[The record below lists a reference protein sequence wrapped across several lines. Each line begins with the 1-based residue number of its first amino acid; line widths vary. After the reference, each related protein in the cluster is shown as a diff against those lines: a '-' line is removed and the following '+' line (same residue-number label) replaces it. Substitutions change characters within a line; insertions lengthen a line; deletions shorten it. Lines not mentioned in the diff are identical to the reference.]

1 MFIPIF
7 TLSFVT
13 YVNAAIGNF
22 ECLQDNSGA
31 SKGADWWIQYKLAD
45 GLDSFV
51 ISDTVAQWAAV
62 AVNAATSPTVYTFN
76 QYLAAKAADKIEAAV
91 LAYNNHPPFIRRSL
105 KSSSSKGFIAWGA
118 EAGKAIWVIHTM
130 DKFVNLELVDSTTLF
145 NYAPLQDKAGML
157 MCLTFSYNLN
167 EWAEALLYE
176 DAVIYFWQMPK
187 TPGATQTAF
196 AAPAIQKLLSK
207 EAPRSHFSKYTKT
220 MTTASQTAPVK
231 IHTISKFGNNFSL
244 DMYISLILKILYKPI
259 RVWTGEGT
267 NIQPSFC
274 KPPLLIENVVGPIN
288 IGDKEINFRQDTA
301 RWSIVNDTLNLF
313 CLSTVGREKEKVDIP
328 SGVVCIEQ
336 PTVHSL
342 FTTLAAD
349 SITKICKR

>member
-1 MFIPIF
+1 MDL
-7 TLSFVT
+7 LSRLIIFVT

-22 ECLQDNSGA
+22 ECLQDNGGA
-31 SKGADWWIQYKLAD
+31 WIQYKLAE

-62 AVNAATSPTVYTFN
+62 AVNAATSPTVYTFD
-76 QYLAAKAADKIEAAV
+76 QYLAANAGDKVEAAV
-91 LAYNNHPPFIRRSL
+91 LAYNSHPPFLRRSL

-130 DKFVNLELVDSTTLF
+130 NKFVNLELVDSKTLF

-187 TPGATQTAF
+187 TPGLTQTAF
-196 AAPAIQKLLSK
+196 RTPAIQALLNK
-207 EAPRSHFSKYTKT
+207 ETPRSHFSKYTKT

-231 IHTISKFGNNFSL
+231 IHTISKFGNN
-244 DMYISLILKILYKPI
+244 MYISLILKILHKPI
-259 RVWTGEGT
+259 RVWTGKGA

-274 KPPLLIENVVGPIN
+274 KPPLLIENVVGPFN
-288 IGDKEINFRQDTA
+288 IGDKEINFPKDTA
-301 RWSIVNDTLNLF
+301 RWSVVDDTLNLF
-313 CLSTVGREKEKVDIP
+313 CLSTVGREKDKVEIP

-336 PTVHSL
+336 STVHSL
-342 FTTLAAD
+342 FKTFAAD
-349 SITKICKR
+349 NITQICKQ